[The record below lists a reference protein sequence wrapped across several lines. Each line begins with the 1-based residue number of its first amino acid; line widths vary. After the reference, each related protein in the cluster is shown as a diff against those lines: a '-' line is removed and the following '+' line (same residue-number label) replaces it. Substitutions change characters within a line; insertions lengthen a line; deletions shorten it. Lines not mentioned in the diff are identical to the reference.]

1 MTTRRGARLTLTV
14 LLSSTVLAVCAAQ
27 AGSAPAGSVPVARA
41 VAFTFDDLPAVRSG
55 SLEDMRA
62 ITTRLLATLRT
73 SGIPAIGFV
82 NETKLETPGEQAARR
97 ALLAAWLDAGHDLGN
112 HTYQHLRLYDT
123 PLADFQADV
132 LRGER
137 VTRELMTSR
146 SRTLR
151 YFRHP
156 TLNTGPD
163 STTRARFEMFLA
175 GHGYTVAPVTV
186 DNDEYLYALAYD
198 RARSRGDRA
207 AQDRLGRDYLRYM
220 AEVFDFYERL
230 SRRLFGREVAQVLL
244 LHANSL
250 NADYLDELAAMIA
263 ARGYR
268 AISLDRALADEAYRS
283 PDRYVGAR
291 GLSWL
296 QRWAITR
303 GEDPGEQP
311 GIPDWVQAATR

>member
-1 MTTRRGARLTLTV
+1 LALAVLASGTV
-14 LLSSTVLAVCAAQ
+14 LTAFVAPAA
-27 AGSAPAGSVPVARA
+27 AAPAGAPTEARA

-62 ITTRLLATLRT
+62 ITTRLLASLRA
-73 SGIPAIGFV
+73 SRIPAIGFV
-82 NETKLETPGEQAARR
+82 NESKLQHAGEESART

-123 PLADFQADV
+123 PLAEFQADV
-132 LRGER
+132 LKGER
-137 VTRELMTSR
+137 ATRELMTSR
-146 SRTLR
+146 GRTLR

-163 STTRARFEMFLA
+163 STTRARFETFLTE
-175 GHGYTVAPVTV
+175 HDYTVAPVTI

-198 RARSRGDRA
+198 RARARGVRG

-230 SRRLFGREVAQVLL
+230 SRRLFAREIAQVLL
-244 LHANSL
+244 LHANAL
-250 NADYLDELAAMIA
+250 NADYPDELVAMTA

-268 AISLDRALADEAYRS
+268 AIPLGRALADEAYRS